1 MQDTLVKNLRDD
13 LVGRLLDLFGWFNV
27 KTIAFSGVDN
37 MSMDIDEMVP
47 TMVPSFLVD
56 QETVQ
61 CVLMQA
67 DVNETERVMVI
78 EYNQEDGTYLGKAFI
93 YKEDVAYEQVGD
105 EPWK

>member
-13 LVGRLLDLFGWFNV
+13 LVGRSLDLFGWFNV

-56 QETVQ
+56 QETVR
-61 CVLMQA
+61 CVLIQA
-67 DVNETERVMVI
+67 DVNVTKALLSPSVRLHTEIDYVSLCL
-78 EYNQEDGTYLGKAFI
+78 T
-93 YKEDVAYEQVGD
+93 
-105 EPWK
+105 